1 MRATRRSDNAVV
13 LFRGDSAFAWSGRLR
28 IAVDSLSGPTGV
40 AGTPF
45 YLGLYATAGADT
57 GGPGSQRAI
66 ATRLLY
72 AVPPA
77 DGLENSIAGDVA
89 ARSGIAGFRLLPA
102 AEP

>member
-77 DGLENSIAGDVA
+77 DAWRIQSRGTSPLA
-89 ARSGIAGFRLLPA
+89 AASRASASCR
-102 AEP
+102 